1 MTEQETHSLCKI
13 KKNNKKI
20 LFDLLVFFLSFFF
33 LNYSKEGFVVK
44 TLIYDFNEKTHP
56 TTNSS
61 DLQSDRL
68 HAQH

>member
-1 MTEQETHSLCKI
+1 MQ
-13 KKNNKKI
+13 KKKTTK
-20 LFDLLVFFLSFFF
+20 VKQFFYHY
-33 LNYSKEGFVVK
+33 NKEGFVVK
-44 TLIYDFNEKTHP
+44 TLIYDFNEKTQP